1 MDAQSLSADARTVET
16 IARHFDDLRAQASRL
31 LAEFGASQRG
41 YFTPTEDEQVRHLL
55 VSYWQSRNALA
66 EVVHGLLQSA
76 RTPEGA
82 GPATF
87 LIAFAGALV
96 LVDAA
101 RFLRENVHERPIVR
115 QKLNEPEPHFGIPPG
130 TYETVQKSL
139 TSPIHAW
146 HLYYAWK
153 YYGQHRADLRSLG
166 KDPQMAAL
174 LELVE
179 HLHPRLDVGL
189 REYTLARTRVHVRRA
204 WNKVSHDL
212 VYRALY
218 GLQKSVSRLMSELTT
233 SPGHRPQLP
242 SDVADHLRELLLPG
256 DVLITRKEHAVTN
269 YFLPGFW
276 PHAALYLGDGD
287 DLEQL
292 GIASHANLK
301 PRWLRLLECDRDE
314 PRRVL
319 EALKDGVWLRSL
331 NSPFSVDAIA
341 VIRPR
346 LSPNEIADALARGMF
361 HEGKP
366 YDFDFDFSRSDRLVC
381 TEVVYRSYE
390 GVGDVRFQLRRRAGR
405 QTLAAEDLLEM
416 ALERKTFDAIAAFSP
431 QHADQL
437 LLGEQA
443 ENLIRQTR
451 VIVG

>member
-1 MDAQSLSADARTVET
+1 MNVESLSADARTVAT
-16 IARHFDDLRAQASRL
+16 IARHFDELRGRAARL
-31 LAEFGASQRG
+31 IAEYGASQRG

-55 VSYWQSRNALA
+55 VSYWQTRNALA

-87 LIAFAGALV
+87 LVAFSGALV

-101 RFLRENVHERPIVR
+101 RFLRENVHDRPIVR
-115 QKLNEPEPHFGIPPG
+115 QKLNEPEPHFQIPAG
-130 TYETVQKSL
+130 TYETIQKSL

-153 YYGQHRADLRSLG
+153 YYERHRADLQLLG
-166 KDPQMAAL
+166 RDPQMAVL

-179 HLHPRLDVGL
+179 QLHSRLDVGL
-189 REYTLARTRVHVRRA
+189 REYTLARTRVNVRRM
-204 WNKVSHDL
+204 WNKLSHDL
-212 VYRALY
+212 VFRAIY

-233 SPGHRPQLP
+233 APGHRPQLP
-242 SDVADHLRELLLPG
+242 QSIAANLRDILVPG

-292 GIASHANLK
+292 GIACHANVK

-346 LSPNEIADALARGMF
+346 LSHGEIAEALARGMF

-390 GVGDVRFQLRRRAGR
+390 GVGDVRFQLKRRAGR

-416 ALERKTFDAIAAFSP
+416 ALERNTFETVAAFAP
-431 QHADQL
+431 QHTDSL
-437 LLGEQA
+437 LVGEQA
-443 ENLIRQTR
+443 DRLIRETR
-451 VIVG
+451 VPHS